1 MKKRFLLGLIIL
13 FAWFFYRES
22 LSFYFISDDFY
33 YLSFN
38 TIPAILN
45 TFFSDQHFIP
55 VFLTVILTVKKLSG
69 LNPYIFHLSLVL
81 VHLTN
86 ISLIFILGK
95 KLLMRSKS
103 ALLSAFIYSIFFSHY
118 ETVYW
123 ISGLSLSLMVLFYLS
138 GLICLLNYING
149 HKRLYLWGY
158 VSAALLAFMSHEY
171 AITLLIFPFL
181 LRQKSA
187 AKPGIAL
194 ILTVSGSFLVRQFLG
209 NIDPP
214 QQFRIINFLKGI
226 VISHVQLFL
235 PLPQVLEKIPGIGM
249 IFLFLLIIY
258 FLFRNFRYQHFILLL
273 WLESVIFLFSATS
286 LPQARYYYLASI
298 PAIYLLVD
306 ILKKESRIF
315 LSIFLIS
322 NLVFLNGQS
331 QLWRQS
337 GLITEKIVRQISR
350 ELTSLPPDKKLYV
363 VSLLDSLNGPPWH
376 AYLFRNGVKEAV
388 ELIGKTD
395 ADRLLLVDPT
405 TKIPNK
411 NSLILKYENGLLIRD
426 PL

>member
-1 MKKRFLLGLIIL
+1 MKKRFLFGLIIL

-38 TIPAILN
+38 NIPAILN
-45 TFFSDQHFIP
+45 TFFTDQHFIP

-95 KLLMRSKS
+95 KLLKKSKS

-149 HKRLYLWGY
+149 HKKLYLWGY
-158 VSAALLAFMSHEY
+158 VSAALLAFMSHEF
-171 AITLLIFPFL
+171 ALSILVFPFL
-181 LRQKSA
+181 FKRKSSV
-187 AKPGIAL
+187 KSGVILAL
-194 ILTVSGSFLVRQFLG
+194 IMTGLILVRSLWG
-209 NIDPP
+209 NISTP
-214 QQFRIINFLKGI
+214 QKFQLLKFIKGI
-226 VISHVQLFL
+226 VIGHVQLMF
-235 PLPQVLEKIPGIGM
+235 PLPQVLEKIPDVGM
-249 IFLFLLIIY
+249 IILFLLVIY
-258 FLFRNFRYQHFILLL
+258 FLLRNFRRQHFFLWL
-273 WLESVIFLFSATS
+273 WLESTILLFSATS
-286 LPQARYYYLASI
+286 LPQARYYYLSSI
-298 PAIYLLVD
+298 PAIYLLID
-306 ILKKESRIF
+306 ILKKEGRIF
-315 LSIFLIS
+315 LFIILIS
-322 NLVFLNGQS
+322 NLAFLGRQS
-331 QLWRQS
+331 RLWRQS
-337 GLITEKIVRQISR
+337 GLITEKIVRQISKK
-350 ELTSLPPDKKLYV
+350 LIALPPDKKLYV
-363 VSLLDSLNGPPWH
+363 ISLPDSLNGPPWH
-376 AYLFRNGVKEAV
+376 AYLFRSGLKEAV

-395 ADRLLLVDPT
+395 ADRLILADPAA
-405 TKIPNK
+405 KIPNK
-411 NSLILKYENGLLIRD
+411 NNLILKYENGSLVRN